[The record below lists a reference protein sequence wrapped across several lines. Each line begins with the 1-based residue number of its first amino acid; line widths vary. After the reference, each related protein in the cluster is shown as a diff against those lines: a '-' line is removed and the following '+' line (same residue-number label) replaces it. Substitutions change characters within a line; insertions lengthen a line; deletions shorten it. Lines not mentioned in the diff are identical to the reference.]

1 MSSRGNYDHIL
12 TTNFKVYIKDEELLE
27 IKKDEMD
34 VCRNVKEIRWIKRDL
49 KVLKELFHVNRVLSS
64 SDLSVLNEIANN
76 INSSDETLQL
86 TAFQM
91 YTKLGR
97 ERNTV
102 NDMIKGGI
110 LSRCIELLDS
120 DNICLQSEVI
130 SLLAVITSRGF
141 EESQNYI
148 KYEAIPKLMKLLKS
162 TSSIIVGQT
171 LYMLGNI
178 IDIPYARDLAL
189 EHDAISVLVDL
200 IKPDTSVIFMDRIS
214 WLLSNLCLRNPPL
227 SLELIK
233 PLLPVFDRLLNSE
246 NNSIISDTCR
256 ILYYLTDGVNDNIQ
270 AIMETGILPKILDC
284 LISKMKSIFIPAW
297 FTVRNIVVMGD
308 NTQRDAVISGGGL
321 SRLRSLYWYYAN
333 WQDIIAK
340 EILWL
345 ICKMASNTDQIQSVI
360 DAGLLVVLVNEI
372 LFGNAKVIAIWA
384 ITTMITKATIQ
395 QFNQFVNAGI
405 LAALCNLLS
414 SNDTNIINALTGL
427 TKILHAAEKIGLVEK
442 LTIMI
447 KKIGGLDKIEDLQQ
461 HKNEKVYKKS
471 LAIINVFFSKK
482 TEPELP
488 SSSTKAIVPS
498 FLPINETVPKIVQDL
513 PLLSDKALQ
522 ILAIQVYS
530 KLFNSKTKSFTS
542 DILESD
548 VLSRCIE
555 LLDSDNFVLQVELIS
570 LLTAVTTNTFSKK
583 AQYVIKNG
591 IISKLVK
598 LFKSSSSNVV
608 EQAVH
613 SLGVIIKDRPYARD
627 LALEQNALPSLVDL
641 IKPDIP
647 TESICNIVRTLT
659 YLCKKSDSALSL
671 ELIRPVL
678 PIFNYLFNSGNQDYV
693 NPELRSNTCKM
704 LSYVTYKSNHN
715 IRAILE
721 TGILLK
727 IFECLTSKDENIL
740 IPALQTIRNIV
751 EMDEATES
759 DALILADCLP
769 YFCSLLQNYCINQN
783 ITKEIVSI
791 IFGMINNMNQI
802 QNVLDAGLLPPMI
815 KIFVFVR
822 MARKMTEWTLMDL
835 ISRATS
841 QHLTELVNADIL
853 LALCSLLGEKNYEY
867 IISALNGLNNIWDVA
882 EKVNQREKLV
892 TTFKEAGGL
901 DKLKALQYHEHEII
915 YEKSMIMISSLF
927 S

>member
-27 IKKDEMD
+27 IKKNEMD
-34 VCRNVKEIRWIKRDL
+34 MCRTVKEIRWIRRDL
-49 KVLKELFHVNRVLSS
+49 KVLKELFHANQVLS

-91 YTKLGR
+91 YRKLGR

-110 LSRCIELLDS
+110 LSRCIEFLDS
-120 DNICLQSEVI
+120 DNICLQFEVI
-130 SLLAVITSRGF
+130 SLLTVITSRGF
-141 EESQNYI
+141 EESENYI

-162 TSSIIVGQT
+162 TSSIIVEQT
-171 LYMLGNI
+171 VYVLGNI
-178 IDIPYARDLAL
+178 IDIPYARDLAF

-200 IKPDTSVIFMDRIS
+200 IKPDTSVTFMDNIS
-214 WLLSNLCLRNPPL
+214 WLLSSLCLRNPPL

-246 NNSIISDTCR
+246 NNNIISDTCR

-308 NTQRDAVISGGGL
+308 NTQRDAVISAGGL
-321 SRLRSLYWYYAN
+321 LRLRSLYWYYAN
-333 WQDIIAK
+333 CQDIIAK

-360 DAGLLVVLVNEI
+360 DAGLLMVLINEI
-372 LFGNAKVIAIWA
+372 LFRNAKVIAIWA
-384 ITTMITKATIQ
+384 MTTMITKATIQ

-405 LAALCNLLS
+405 LPALCNLLL
-414 SNDTNIINALTGL
+414 SNDTYIINALTGL

-442 LTIMI
+442 LTIVI
-447 KKIGGLDKIEDLQQ
+447 KKIGGLDKIEALQH

-471 LAIINVFFSKK
+471 LAIINVFFKK

-488 SSSTKAIVPS
+488 SLLTKAIVPS
-498 FLPINETVPKIVQDL
+498 FLLNETIPKIVQDL
-513 PLLSDKALQ
+513 PLLSDKALH

-530 KLFNSKTKSFTS
+530 KLFNSKTKSFAS
-542 DILESD
+542 DIVESD
-548 VLSRCIE
+548 VLPRCIE

-570 LLTAVTTNTFSKK
+570 LLTAVTTNIFSKE

-598 LFKSSSSNVV
+598 LLKSSSSNVV

-613 SLGVIIKDRPYARD
+613 SLGVIIKDRPYTRD

-647 TESICNIVRTLT
+647 TGSICNIVRTLT
-659 YLCKKSDSALSL
+659 YLCEKSDSALSL

-704 LSYVTYKSNHN
+704 LSYITYKSNHN

-740 IPALQTIRNIV
+740 IPALRTIRNIV
-751 EMDEATES
+751 GMDEPAES

-769 YFCSLLQNYCINQN
+769 YFCSLLQNYRANQN

-791 IFGMINNMNQI
+791 IFGMINNMNQV

-815 KIFVFVR
+815 KIFVFGKGMV
-822 MARKMTEWTLMDL
+822 RKMTEWILMDL

-841 QHLTELVNADIL
+841 QHLTELVNANIL
-853 LALCSLLGEKNYEY
+853 LALSSLLGEKNHKH

-882 EKVNQREKLV
+882 EKVKQREKLV

>member
-34 VCRNVKEIRWIKRDL
+34 VCRTVKEIRWIKRDL
-49 KVLKELFHVNRVLSS
+49 KVLKDLFHANRVLS

-91 YTKLGR
+91 YRKLGR

-130 SLLAVITSRGF
+130 SLLTIITSRGF

-148 KYEAIPKLMKLLKS
+148 KYEAIPKLIKLLKS
-162 TSSIIVGQT
+162 TSSIVVGQT
-171 LYMLGNI
+171 VYVLGNI

-200 IKPDTSVIFMDRIS
+200 IKPDTSVTFMDSIS
-214 WLLSNLCLRNPPL
+214 WLLSSLCLRNPPL

-256 ILYYLTDGVNDNIQ
+256 ILYYLTDGANDNIQ

-308 NTQRDAVISGGGL
+308 NTQSDAVISGGGM

-395 QFNQFVNAGI
+395 QFNQFVNADNQ
-405 LAALCNLLS
+405 LSKCN
-414 SNDTNIINALTGL
+414 
-427 TKILHAAEKIGLVEK
+427 V
-442 LTIMI
+442 
-447 KKIGGLDKIEDLQQ
+447 Q
-461 HKNEKVYKKS
+461 
-471 LAIINVFFSKK
+471 

-513 PLLSDKALQ
+513 SLLSDKALQ

-598 LFKSSSSNVV
+598 LLKSSSSNVV

-641 IKPDIP
+641 IKSDIP

-704 LSYVTYKSNHN
+704 LFYVTYKSNHN

-740 IPALQTIRNIV
+740 IPALQTIRHIV
-751 EMDEATES
+751 EMDEAAES

-769 YFCSLLQNYCINQN
+769 YFCSLLQNYCVNQN

-815 KIFVFVR
+815 KIFVFGTG

-853 LALCSLLGEKNYEY
+853 LPLCSLLGEKNYEY

-882 EKVNQREKLV
+882 EKVKQREKLV